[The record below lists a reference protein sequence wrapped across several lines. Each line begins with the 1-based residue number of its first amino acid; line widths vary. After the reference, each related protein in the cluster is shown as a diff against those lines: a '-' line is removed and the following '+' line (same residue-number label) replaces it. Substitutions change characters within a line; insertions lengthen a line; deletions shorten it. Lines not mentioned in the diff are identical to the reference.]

1 MGRSYEDLLVWQR
14 SVEFSVEI
22 YSVTAHFPKYELYG
36 MTSQLRRAAVSVPSN
51 IAEGQARRTRA
62 DFKHFLSIARGSLME
77 IETQLLIASRL
88 GYLPQDNFL
97 SLRTRSSEIGRLI
110 NGLMNS
116 L

>member
-14 SVEFSVEI
+14 SVDFSVEI
-22 YSVTAHFPKYELYG
+22 YAVTAGFPKYELYG
-36 MTSQLRRAAVSVPSN
+36 MTSQLRRAALSVPSN

-62 DFKHFLSIARGSLME
+62 DFKHFLAIARGSLME
-77 IETQLLIASRL
+77 VETQLFIACRL
-88 GYLPQDNFL
+88 GYLTKEGL
-97 SLRTRSSEIGRLI
+97 SSLRGKSSEIGRLV